1 MEKKTAGHT
10 IYSRIRRVSVLGI
23 LVAMVLATGAGQA
36 LSLVQEHRM
45 RDDTLTAAVQ
55 AVSHTLNIVGDGREE
70 ATYRYVDRTVQ
81 GLAGIWIN
89 ISPLLRINSLQTDWC
104 AAIRIWKTPNPRR
117 SIASAGAW
125 EDPGLWTIRM
135 AM

>member
-45 RDDTLTAAVQ
+45 RDDTLTAACLLY
-55 AVSHTLNIVGDGREE
+55 T
-70 ATYRYVDRTVQ
+70 
-81 GLAGIWIN
+81 
-89 ISPLLRINSLQTDWC
+89 SPS
-104 AAIRIWKTPNPRR
+104 PRDC
-117 SIASAGAW
+117 S
-125 EDPGLWTIRM
+125 
-135 AM
+135 